1 MCHGPTLLR
10 AFGTPEGF
18 TANYHR
24 LSEALFVL
32 GLSPE
37 SLLELLKE
45 SPRAD
50 ETSLAHLRADAVD
63 ALTLICERNHPA
75 FKFELTK
82 ADVFHTF
89 TLTNLEPAKTELSSA
104 QTPTEDTRATP

>member
-18 TANYHR
+18 TANYNR

-32 GLSPE
+32 GLRPE

-45 SPRAD
+45 SPRVE
-50 ETSLAHLRADAVD
+50 ETSLAHLRSDAADAL
-63 ALTLICERNHPA
+63 ARICEGNHPA

-82 ADVFHTF
+82 ADVFPTF
-89 TLTNLEPAKTELSSA
+89 TPTKLEPAKTERSSA
-104 QTPTEDTRATP
+104 QTP